1 MKELK
6 EPEAI
11 EELHQ
16 IRADMAHEAHKVG
29 VTKYYLAMNKRA
41 KWSLG
46 AERKPQTRDRK
57 ELLVVREHPSKKY
70 EAK

>member
-1 MKELK
+1 MKEIK
-6 EPEAI
+6 EPKVI

-16 IRADMAHEAHKVG
+16 MRAGMAQEAHKVG
-29 VTKYYLAMNKRA
+29 VTKYYLAMNKQA

-46 AERKPQTRDRK
+46 SERKPQTRDRK
-57 ELLVVREHPSKKY
+57 ELPVVREHPSKKY